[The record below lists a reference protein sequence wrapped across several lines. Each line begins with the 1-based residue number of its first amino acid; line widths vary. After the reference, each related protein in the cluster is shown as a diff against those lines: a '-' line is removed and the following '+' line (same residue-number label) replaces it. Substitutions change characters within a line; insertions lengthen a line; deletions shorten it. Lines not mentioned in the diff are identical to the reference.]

1 MSTTTKKNPALR
13 NAGFI
18 LFFLSGICAISSGV
32 VVSILR
38 DSYHLSFSSTGT
50 LLSIMSAGNIVASFL
65 AGVLPSKIGAKKA
78 VLLLTIGYFLGYLLC
93 AFTGIFGLLAFAFL
107 IIGLAKGSAIT
118 NCNVLVS
125 TNAIERT
132 RAMNVLH
139 ACYAAGALL
148 CPFLIQAFLGI
159 DAHAPMIG
167 IALAGLL
174 MWFLFLVTK
183 LPDERT
189 STSTTTSAD
198 VNADDPHADGPAA
211 TSRTAAATAPNPAT
225 ASTASGLTAADPT
238 TTSAAS
244 GRTAADPTT
253 ASTITAT
260 SDHTATTTPGT
271 RAGSEDTFAFLRDST
286 FWILTALVFC
296 QNAAEQSVNGWLVT
310 YFKSEQIL
318 SGTLANYT
326 VSIMWGSTLIARLLI
341 AFVFPVKNLYK
352 TLSIMGLGLTVLYA
366 ILVQMHTPVAASIAL
381 FLFAFAMAGVNPLA
395 LSGVG
400 QMTSPASM
408 GTLLS
413 TATCGAI
420 LMPYIIGRIGDAISL
435 QVGMAANLI
444 PCIGIL
450 VLSLVMYRRTSKQ

>member
-1 MSTTTKKNPALR
+1 MSAIPQKNPALR

-38 DSYHLSFSSTGT
+38 DSYDLSFSSTGT

-93 AFTGIFGLLAFAFL
+93 AFTGVFGLLAIAFL

-189 STSTTTSAD
+189 STSTTTSASA
-198 VNADDPHADGPAA
+198 NAGDG
-211 TSRTAAATAPNPAT
+211 
-225 ASTASGLTAADPT
+225 
-238 TTSAAS
+238 
-244 GRTAADPTT
+244 
-253 ASTITAT
+253 
-260 SDHTATTTPGT
+260 
-271 RAGSEDTFAFLRDST
+271 TFAFLRDST

-381 FLFAFAMAGVNPLA
+381 FLFASAMAGVNPLA
-395 LSGVG
+395 ISGVG

-413 TATCGAI
+413 TAACGAI

-435 QVGMAANLI
+435 QAGMAANLV
-444 PCIGIL
+444 PCVGIL
-450 VLSLVMYRRTSKQ
+450 VLSLLMYHRTKKQ

>member
-1 MSTTTKKNPALR
+1 MSTTTQKNPALR

-38 DSYHLSFSSTGT
+38 DSYDLSFSSTGT

-65 AGVLPSKIGAKKA
+65 AGVLPAKIGAKKA

-93 AFTGIFGLLAFAFL
+93 AFTGVFGLLAIAFL

-189 STSTTTSAD
+189 STSTTTSASA
-198 VNADDPHADGPAA
+198 NADD
-211 TSRTAAATAPNPAT
+211 R
-225 ASTASGLTAADPT
+225 
-238 TTSAAS
+238 
-244 GRTAADPTT
+244 
-253 ASTITAT
+253 
-260 SDHTATTTPGT
+260 
-271 RAGSEDTFAFLRDST
+271 TFAFLRDST

-352 TLSIMGLGLTVLYA
+352 TLSIMGLGLTLLYA

-395 LSGVG
+395 IAGVG

-413 TATCGAI
+413 AASFGAI
-420 LMPYIIGRIGDAISL
+420 LMPYIIGRIGDAVSL
-435 QVGMAANLI
+435 QAGMAANLV

-450 VLSLVMYRRTSKQ
+450 VLSLIMYRRTKI

>member
-1 MSTTTKKNPALR
+1 MSAIPQKNPALR

-38 DSYHLSFSSTGT
+38 DSYDLSFSSTGT

-65 AGVLPSKIGAKKA
+65 AGVLPAKIGAKKA

-93 AFTGIFGLLAFAFL
+93 AFTGVFGLLAIAFL
-107 IIGLAKGSAIT
+107 IIGIAKGSAIT

-189 STSTTTSAD
+189 SASTTTSAHA
-198 VNADDPHADGPAA
+198 NADDHHTDDPAA
-211 TSRTAAATAPNPAT
+211 AAAPHS
-225 ASTASGLTAADPT
+225 ASTSTGADHT
-238 TTSAAS
+238 VSTTS
-244 GRTAADPTT
+244 
-253 ASTITAT
+253 
-260 SDHTATTTPGT
+260 GT
-271 RAGSEDTFAFLRDST
+271 RAGSDGTFAFLRDSS

-395 LSGVG
+395 LAGVG

-413 TATCGAI
+413 TAACGAI

-435 QVGMAANLI
+435 QAGMAANLV
-444 PCIGIL
+444 PCVGIL
-450 VLSLVMYRRTSKQ
+450 VLSLLMYHRTKI

>member
-1 MSTTTKKNPALR
+1 MSTTTQKNPALR

-38 DSYHLSFSSTGT
+38 DSYDLSFSSTGT

-65 AGVLPSKIGAKKA
+65 AGVLPAKIGAKKA

-93 AFTGIFGLLAFAFL
+93 AFTGVFGLLAIAFL

-189 STSTTTSAD
+189 SAST
-198 VNADDPHADGPAA
+198 
-211 TSRTAAATAPNPAT
+211 TAAASAN
-225 ASTASGLTAADPT
+225 AD
-238 TTSAAS
+238 
-244 GRTAADPTT
+244 G
-253 ASTITAT
+253 
-260 SDHTATTTPGT
+260 H
-271 RAGSEDTFAFLRDST
+271 TFAFLRDST

-413 TATCGAI
+413 AATCGAI

-435 QVGMAANLI
+435 QAGMAANLV
-444 PCIGIL
+444 PCVGIL
-450 VLSLVMYRRTSKQ
+450 VLSLIMYRRTKI

>member
-1 MSTTTKKNPALR
+1 MSTTTQKNPALR

-65 AGVLPSKIGAKKA
+65 AGVLPAKIGAKKA

-107 IIGLAKGSAIT
+107 SIGLAKGSAIT

-148 CPFLIQAFLGI
+148 CPFLIQASLGI

-198 VNADDPHADGPAA
+198 ADTDGPHADGPAT
-211 TSRTAAATAPNPAT
+211 TSRTAAATATNPTT
-225 ASTASGLTAADPT
+225 ASTASGPIAADP
-238 TTSAAS
+238 A
-244 GRTAADPTT
+244 T
-253 ASTITAT
+253 ASTITAA

-271 RAGSEDTFAFLRDST
+271 RAGSENSFAFLRDST

-395 LSGVG
+395 ISGVG

-435 QVGMAANLI
+435 QAGMAANLI

-450 VLSLVMYRRTSKQ
+450 VLSLVMYRRTRKQ